1 MFMLIL
7 AHNNFSC
14 AVIIRVMIFK
24 KKTVWQG
31 LPKPFFVLAPMEAV
45 TDTVFRRVVTKAG
58 RPDLFFTEF
67 TNVEGWNSEGRKV
80 VGRRLSFTKQE
91 KPLIAQVWGSNP
103 ENLKKMS
110 KALKKMGFDGIDLN
124 MGCPVKTATKHASGS
139 AMILNPELAEEM
151 IQAAKAGGLPV
162 SVKTRLGYSK
172 VEEWEGWLGRVLK
185 QDIAALTIHARTKKE
200 MSKVPAHHDLFS
212 DIVKLRDKLAPQTLI
227 IGNGDILTRQQGTEI
242 AKEHNLDGVMIG
254 RGVFQNIFCFQKEP
268 KQGTKEELIEMLNYH
283 LDLFEEEVKLH
294 PGKKFDPLKRFFK
307 IYIRDFD
314 GASELRVKLMECK
327 SVEEVRK
334 ELSRQS

>member
-1 MFMLIL
+1 
-7 AHNNFSC
+7 
-14 AVIIRVMIFK
+14 MIFK
-24 KKTVWQG
+24 KPAVWQK

-45 TDTVFRRVVTKAG
+45 TDTVFRRVVIKAG

-67 TNVEGWNSEGRKV
+67 TNVEGWNSEGKKV
-80 VGRRLSFTKQE
+80 VGRRLSYTKSE

-110 KALKKMGFDGIDLN
+110 IALKKMGFDGIDLN

-139 AMILNPELAEEM
+139 AMILHPELAAEM

-172 VEEWEGWLGRVLK
+172 IDEWEGWISHLLK

-200 MSKVPAHHDLFS
+200 MSKVPAHHELFS
-212 DIVKLRDKLAPQTLI
+212 DIVNLRDKIAPKTLI
-227 IGNGDILTRQQGTEI
+227 IGNGDILNKKQGLDLI
-242 AKEHNLDGVMIG
+242 KEHNLDGVMIG
-254 RGVFQNIFCFQKEP
+254 RGVFQNITCFRDKPLDLSQPESKKELL
-268 KQGTKEELIEMLNYH
+268 ELLKYH
-283 LDLFEEEVKLH
+283 LDLFEQEVRIN
-294 PGKKFDPLKRFFK
+294 PSKKFDPLKRFFK

-314 GASELRVKLMECK
+314 GAGELRAKLMECK
-327 SVEEVRK
+327 SLEEVK
-334 ELSRQS
+334 NILSSKTL